1 MCASSH
7 DNLNG
12 RTSATEVSQSIAGAG
27 AAAAAAQACLQRR
40 QGHASRHAIAT
51 DEFLLPD
58 SELSESS
65 PRRKPPGF
73 LHYKKLAMTMQ
84 LCGWAVHAQC
94 VVSSFGACSVQRA
107 AQARVAPSPEASML
121 GDQAE
126 GEDTSEQLPCPCEA
140 CKAAFATMKAGRVAV
155 AVPGCVAGRKGKGT
169 LAYSALALGHPQ
181 ARPTRDTT
189 KADEVQAA
197 EAVGPGLPRITSSSR
212 PGSKVGF
219 LPERVTSA
227 LMRRKSR
234 ATNRVKERAGIR
246 LPGVGLGLRRAET
259 PELSMEQLL
268 EMPVQCEPTR
278 KHGSEYFKRLL
289 RRQGR

>member
-40 QGHASRHAIAT
+40 QGQASRHAIAT

-107 AQARVAPSPEASML
+107 AQARVARSPEASML

-155 AVPGCVAGRKGKGT
+155 DTRRHEARPALRGAGGFSHWLLLGVVVCFFLLCKLCRRVCDCVRVRAFCI
-169 LAYSALALGHPQ
+169 LAYGRYKSC
-181 ARPTRDTT
+181 
-189 KADEVQAA
+189 AA
-197 EAVGPGLPRITSSSR
+197 A
-212 PGSKVGF
+212 
-219 LPERVTSA
+219 
-227 LMRRKSR
+227 
-234 ATNRVKERAGIR
+234 
-246 LPGVGLGLRRAET
+246 
-259 PELSMEQLL
+259 
-268 EMPVQCEPTR
+268 
-278 KHGSEYFKRLL
+278 RLL
-289 RRQGR
+289 YLCIS